1 MTFGEVAASA
11 ERAGAA
17 LGTAAATLARVDPG
31 RDALGAQL
39 PGRLGELG
47 RDLHRQLTDAVAART
62 REAAAHGARLAD
74 AGQVLR
80 LVAAGYAD
88 TDAEARRRHEPP
100 STSDGGT

>member
-11 ERAGAA
+11 EHAGTVLGAVAA
-17 LGTAAATLARVDPG
+17 ELARVDPG
-31 RDALGAQL
+31 RDALGAKL

-47 RDLHRQLTDAVAART
+47 RDLQRQLTDAVASRA

-100 STSDGGT
+100 STSAGGT